1 MDTAVTSTTRPME
14 NLSVI
19 TESASE
25 ATSADSTTTSLTVF
39 SQWYDEHFF
48 EGVEYNPD
56 VVQSLSLA
64 DISPKDFL
72 SAEDIKLDD
81 SGFWSSSS
89 DVSPTSTGV
98 SRGMMGCGHGG
109 DLSPCFSN
117 ASDDNHS
124 DIFTSNDWVDTIV
137 QDCFDPQAYQKQR
150 ATNVTSTSSIL
161 SDVIVIP
168 PPDVTQKSPPD
179 VITFPPYSIHPVS
192 RKRKRDVP
200 STDTAELGIAGNHL
214 TYFPV
219 VEHAIYDT
227 GHVGTDVQTLTSDD
241 SERATCDKT
250 TTFSDKKPL
259 MSYLTMIAMAILSAP
274 QKRSLLNN
282 IYEFVIR
289 NFPYYE
295 RCKSAWRNSVRHN
308 LSVNECFVKNG
319 RAPSGRGFYWAI
331 HPACLDDFK
340 RGDFNRRQA
349 RGRAQTNFRML
360 EVYRQRAQVACSS
373 HAAAQQDYYMRM
385 SSTPARQTD
394 VYDSQPTPQYLD
406 GTDHQ
411 GYYTNYWC

>member
-1 MDTAVTSTTRPME
+1 MDIAVQFTTRPME

-25 ATSADSTTTSLTVF
+25 ATSADSTTTSLTAF
-39 SQWYDEHFF
+39 SQWYDEHVF

-89 DVSPTSTGV
+89 DASPTSSNVSTGV
-98 SRGMMGCGHGG
+98 IGRGR
-109 DLSPCFSN
+109 DESAFL
-117 ASDDNHS
+117 SDDNHD
-124 DIFTSNDWVDTIV
+124 DIFASNDWVDMIV
-137 QDCFDPQAYQKQR
+137 LDCFDSQACQKQQT
-150 ATNVTSTSSIL
+150 TNVTSTLSIL
-161 SDVIVIP
+161 PDVIIIP
-168 PPDVTQKSPPD
+168 PPDVTQTSPPD
-179 VITFPPYSIHPVS
+179 VTTFPSYSYPGS

-200 STDTAELGIAGNHL
+200 CINIPELGIAGNHL

-219 VEHAIYDT
+219 VEHTTHDT
-227 GHVGTDVQTLTSDD
+227 GHVVTDVQTVTSDD

-250 TTFSDKKPL
+250 TTLSDKNIKPL

-274 QKRSLLNN
+274 QKRSLLND
-282 IYEFVIR
+282 IYKFVIR

-349 RGRAQTNFRML
+349 RGRAQTNFRLL

-406 GTDHQ
+406 GTGHH
-411 GYYTNYWC
+411 GYCSTYWC

>member
-1 MDTAVTSTTRPME
+1 MDTAVISTTRPME
-14 NLSVI
+14 NSSVI

-98 SRGMMGCGHGG
+98 SKGMMGSGHAG

-124 DIFTSNDWVDTIV
+124 DIFASNDWVDTIV
-137 QDCFDPQAYQKQR
+137 LDCFDLQACHKQQ
-150 ATNVTSTSSIL
+150 ATNVTSTL
-161 SDVIVIP
+161 SVLPDVIIIP

-179 VITFPPYSIHPVS
+179 ATTFPSYSYPVS
-192 RKRKRDVP
+192 RKRKRDVFSINTP
-200 STDTAELGIAGNHL
+200 ELDIDGNHL
-214 TYFPV
+214 AHFHV
-219 VEHAIYDT
+219 VEHTTQDT
-227 GHVGTDVQTLTSDD
+227 GRVVTDVQTLTSDD
-241 SERATCDKT
+241 SEPASCDKT

-259 MSYLTMIAMAILSAP
+259 MSYLTMIAMAILFAP
-274 QKRSLLNN
+274 QKRSLLND
-282 IYEFVIR
+282 IYKFVIR

-349 RGRAQTNFRML
+349 RCRAQTNFRML

-394 VYDSQPTPQYLD
+394 VYDSQPTPPYLD